1 MPSWPPSSTPPT
13 AKDGAERT
21 LDARAGPA
29 DARGM
34 KSLVALLLAA
44 LALAGCAAP
53 VAERD
58 PLLVFTQVSATRTDT
73 MTIYPDGRTE
83 MNHGGH
89 IERLTFEPAIMDEL
103 RAALAAAL
111 VDSVAPGGEPRYE
124 LTLPAER
131 ATPRAI
137 DGTSALGVLLLA
149 LLHSHAIP

>member
-1 MPSWPPSSTPPT
+1 MPSWQPSLTRPT

-29 DARGM
+29 NGQRM
-34 KSLVALLLAA
+34 KSLVALLLAMVS
-44 LALAGCAAP
+44 LAGCAAP

-58 PLLVFTQVSATRTDT
+58 PLLVFTQVSTTRTDA
-73 MTIYPDGRTE
+73 MTIYPDGKTE

-89 IERLTFEPAIMDEL
+89 IERLTFEPAVMDEL
-103 RAALAAAL
+103 RAAIAAAP
-111 VDSVAPGGEPRYE
+111 VDPVTPGGEPRYE

-137 DGTSALGVLLLA
+137 DGTSALGVLLRA
-149 LLHSHAIP
+149 LLERHATH

>member
-1 MPSWPPSSTPPT
+1 MPSWPPSSTRPT

-21 LDARAGPA
+21 LDARDGPA
-29 DARGM
+29 DDQRM
-34 KSLVALLLAA
+34 KVVVALLLAA
-44 LALAGCAAP
+44 CALTGCAAP
-53 VAERD
+53 AAERD
-58 PLLVFTQVSATRTDT
+58 PLLVFTQVSTTRTDA
-73 MTIYPDGRTE
+73 MTIYPDGKTE

-103 RAALAAAL
+103 RAAIAAAP